1 MKKAIWI
8 SLILS
13 FSGGPALAQSK
24 VFASDITKAV
34 EVFVR
39 QELEGSLEDE
49 MRIEINTRWQGVV
62 ELESAGE
69 PQIRVRRGSSRPLRG
84 PTVLR
89 VGIDVDGQTLKTMS
103 VTADIRYL
111 RPVLVARYMLGRGE
125 ALEESMVEMAERD
138 ITTLRNGYFTE
149 LALLQD
155 MQTRRSLAEGAVLT
169 RNHVAAIPV
178 VKRGAAVELVAR
190 TNRFSATALGE
201 AMQDGGVGERIRVKN
216 SDSGKILYGQILDAY
231 TIQMGL

>member
-34 EVFVR
+34 EVFVQ
-39 QELEGSLEDE
+39 QELEGSLEGE
-49 MRIEINTRWQGVV
+49 MRIEVNTRWQGVV
-62 ELESAGE
+62 DLESAGE

-111 RPVLVARYMLGRGE
+111 RPVLIARYMLGRGE

-169 RNHVAAIPV
+169 RNYVAAIPV